1 MLAAVI
7 TAKTSEDAANDI
19 KKAKNTDLIELRVDY
34 FKSLDIGEFKKII
47 KSCKKPVIATIRKK
61 DEGGFFEGSEIERFA
76 IFRKLL
82 EFGADY
88 IDVEYS
94 SGKNLI
100 RCMLKNKK
108 NTKIIVSYHNFKE
121 TPNNIKKIYDKIK
134 KLSPD
139 LIKIAANANSIDD
152 NFRIF
157 DLLKNK
163 ENLIAFCM
171 GQKGEIS
178 RILAHKFGSRITYAS
193 LGKNKQSAPGQIS
206 LEDMNILYHVN
217 LIDDKT
223 KIIGIMGEFAENS
236 MSKYMHN
243 PNFVRN
249 RLNFVYV
256 PFKVARNELSEF
268 MNNFRKFGF
277 NGASVTTPHKEE
289 VIKYI
294 DILDE
299 TAKRIWAVNTL
310 VNDNG
315 KITGYN
321 TDYYGAV
328 MALKEVT
335 NLKNKK
341 VLVLGSGGA
350 ARAVVYGL
358 KNEEAEITIAN
369 RTEGKARRLA
379 SEFKV
384 NFGKFSNVGNLTRQN
399 DIIINSTSLGM
410 EPFQDSC
417 ILKEG
422 ELPER
427 KIVMDIVYKPAITRL
442 IRLARRKKCQTITGD
457 RMLVYQAVRQF
468 ELWTKVNP
476 GLKPMEKELLKRL
489 THK

>member
-7 TAKTSEDAANDI
+7 TAKTSEDAIKDI
-19 KKAKNTDLIELRVDY
+19 KKAKNAGLIELRIDY
-34 FKSLDIGEFKKII
+34 FRSLDIGEFKKMINLF
-47 KSCKKPVIATIRKK
+47 KKPIIITIRKK

-76 IFRKLL
+76 IFKKSL

-94 SGKNLI
+94 SDKNLI
-100 RCMLKNKK
+100 RYLLKNKK
-108 NTKIIVSYHNFKE
+108 NTKIIVSCHNFKE
-121 TPNNIKKIYDKIK
+121 TPKNIKNVYDKIK
-134 KLSPD
+134 KLNSD
-139 LIKIAANANSIDD
+139 LIKIATNANSITD

-178 RILAHKFGSRITYAS
+178 RILANKFGSRVTYAS

-206 LEDMNILYHVN
+206 LEDMSILYHVN

-223 KIIGIMGEFAENS
+223 KIIGIIGEFAENS
-236 MSKYMHN
+236 MSRYMHN

-256 PFKVARNELSEF
+256 PFKTARNELSEF
-268 MNNFRKFGF
+268 MNSFRKFNF
-277 NGASVTTPHKEE
+277 KGASVTIPHKEE

-294 DILDE
+294 DELDE
-299 TAKRIWAVNTL
+299 TAKQIGAVNTL
-310 VNDNG
+310 VNDNS

-328 MALKEVT
+328 MALKEIT
-335 NLKNKK
+335 DLKNKK
-341 VLVLGSGGA
+341 ILVFGAGGA
-350 ARAVVYGL
+350 ARAIVYGL
-358 KNEEAEITIAN
+358 KKEGARITIAN
-369 RTEGKARRLA
+369 RTEGKATKLA

-399 DIIINSTSLGM
+399 DIIINSTSSGM

-417 ILKEG
+417 ILKEN

-427 KIVMDIVYKPAITRL
+427 KIVMDVVYKPAITKL

-457 RMLVYQAVRQF
+457 RMLIYQAVRQF
-468 ELWTKVNP
+468 ELWTNINP
-476 GLKPMEKELLKRL
+476 GFKPMEKELLNRL
-489 THK
+489 AR

>member
-7 TAKTSEDAANDI
+7 TAKTGKGAINDI
-19 KKAKNTDLIELRVDY
+19 KKAKNADLIELRADY
-34 FKSLDIGEFKKII
+34 LRRLDTNELKKII
-47 KSCKKPVIATIRKK
+47 ELCGKPIIITIRKK
-61 DEGGFFEGSEIERFA
+61 AEGGLFEGSKIEREA
-76 IFRKLL
+76 ILKKSL

-100 RCMLKNKK
+100 KHLLKNKK
-108 NTKIIVSYHNFKE
+108 DAKIIVSYHNFKE
-121 TPNNIKKIYDKIK
+121 TPKNIKKEYDKIK
-134 KLSPD
+134 KLNSD
-139 LIKIAANANSIDD
+139 LIKLATNSNSIND
-152 NFRIF
+152 NFMVF
-157 DLLKNK
+157 DLLKDK

-178 RILAHKFGSRITYAS
+178 RILAHKFGSRMTYAS

-206 LEDMNILYHVN
+206 LEGMNTVYHVN
-217 LIDDKT
+217 LINDKT
-223 KIIGIMGEFAENS
+223 KVIGIIGEFAENS

-256 PFKVARNELSEF
+256 PFKTAGNELSEF
-268 MNNFRKFGF
+268 MDNFRKFNF
-277 NGASVTTPHKEE
+277 RGAAVTIPHKEE

-294 DILDE
+294 DELDE
-299 TAKRIWAVNTL
+299 TAKQIGAVNTL
-310 VNDNG
+310 VNDNS

-335 NLKNKK
+335 NLNNKK
-341 VLVLGSGGA
+341 ILVLGAGGA
-350 ARAVVYGL
+350 ARAIVYGL
-358 KNEEAEITIAN
+358 KKEGAKITIAN
-369 RTEGKARRLA
+369 RTEGKARKLA
-379 SEFKV
+379 SEFKAD
-384 NFGKFSNVGNLTRQN
+384 FGKFSNVGNLTREN
-399 DIIINSTSLGM
+399 DIIINSTSSGM

-417 ILKEG
+417 ILKEN

-427 KIVMDIVYKPAITRL
+427 KIVMDVVYKPAITKL

-457 RMLVYQAVRQF
+457 RMLIYQAVRQF
-468 ELWTKVNP
+468 ELWTKINP
-476 GLKPMEKELLKRL
+476 GFKSMEKELLNRL
-489 THK
+489 AR